1 MSTTIPT
8 ARAIDVPLP
17 SLETSGS
24 PQTSQALST
33 QATPSSPTAV
43 EPQPARPA
51 ASEHIL
57 PEGLSARRSSPRA
70 SLEGGK
76 NGNDGSDGGAVRSRP
91 STPPRQSPPK
101 VASRSSSAGSV
112 ATTGRLPD
120 AHGGEQ
126 IPLNTLNTNGSGSG
140 SALSLSSE
148 GQRPAGNASSIT
160 EQRRATATE
169 TEQTAALPRQEP
181 HDEVAQL
188 MRRMPGS
195 FDPLPPPQAAPV
207 ERAPGGLASLS
218 AATVPSPRDVNPRI
232 DIDSLA
238 QKLPDDITGCV
249 AYMLSAM
256 RKSPEDIPAL
266 ERLATQQS
274 AVLSARGI
282 HTRDDLVAVLK
293 QVQWRDQGTAMMHGM
308 ASASGFNLGSLPVN
322 LKVADLT
329 LASLMKALPNLP
341 VALPALI
348 TGALMGFALSTLDV
362 ASGAAA
368 GKTFQ
373 DAYFTRPPGEQ
384 LSGQLPEH
392 LANAN
397 PPTKTSLAAD
407 NSKAAGLSYGAVRNG
422 GVRVPLMVG
431 LELAGKPET
440 RAKVDALVD
449 PLLGLPLGGGGMRIA
464 KNDFDVSAG
473 RAGFQ
478 HFLAREDLGA
488 CLDHLQKPATEQILS
503 AAARFGTH
511 AANLKETFPEALGD
525 VFASKVG
532 WTSHAILSAGF
543 GGLTAMVASLPA
555 TLQKDHGLSE
565 TAANITTQS
574 LKFVVLQA
582 LYHVWG
588 GALGAVGG
596 PKAPDPAAVSQA

>member
-1 MSTTIPT
+1 M
-8 ARAIDVPLP
+8 
-17 SLETSGS
+17 
-24 PQTSQALST
+24 
-33 QATPSSPTAV
+33 
-43 EPQPARPA
+43 
-51 ASEHIL
+51 
-57 PEGLSARRSSPRA
+57 
-70 SLEGGK
+70 
-76 NGNDGSDGGAVRSRP
+76 
-91 STPPRQSPPK
+91 
-101 VASRSSSAGSV
+101 
-112 ATTGRLPD
+112 PD
-120 AHGGEQ
+120 AHGGGEQ
-126 IPLNTLNTNGSGSG
+126 IPMTPVTANLNGSS
-140 SALSLSSE
+140 SSLASDA
-148 GQRPAGNASSIT
+148 QRPSGGAPSLT
-160 EQRRATATE
+160 EQRRSAATE
-169 TEQTAALPRQEP
+169 TGHSSALPREA
-181 HDEVAQL
+181 HDEISQL
-188 MRRMPGS
+188 TRGMPGS
-195 FDPLPPPQAAPV
+195 FDPLPREVPDPGP
-207 ERAPGGLASLS
+207 RAPGGLASLH

-256 RKSPEDIPAL
+256 RKSPDDIPAL
-266 ERLATQQS
+266 EQLATRQA
-274 AVLSARGI
+274 AVLESRGI
-282 HTRDDLVAVLK
+282 HTRDDLVAVFK

-329 LASLMKALPNLP
+329 LASLMKALPQLP
-341 VALPALI
+341 IALPALI

-384 LSGQLPEH
+384 LSAQLPEH

-397 PPTKTSLAAD
+397 PATKTSLAAD
-407 NSKAAGLSYGAVRNG
+407 NSKAAGLSYGAARNG

-449 PLLGLPLGGGGMRIA
+449 PLLGLPLGGGGMRVA

-488 CLDHLQKPATEQILS
+488 CLDHLQKPGTEQILS
-503 AAARFGTH
+503 AAARLGTH
-511 AANLKETFPEALGD
+511 AANLKETFPEALSD

-596 PKAPDPAAVSQA
+596 PKAPDPAAVSHA

>member
-1 MSTTIPT
+1 MSSTIPT
-8 ARAIDVPLP
+8 ARPINVPPP
-17 SLETSGS
+17 SAETLSG
-24 PQTSQALST
+24 PQTP
-33 QATPSSPTAV
+33 ATSIAAEPPLKPPS
-43 EPQPARPA
+43 
-51 ASEHIL
+51 SEHIL
-57 PEGLSARRSSPRA
+57 PEGLGSRRA
-70 SLEGGK
+70 FLDAAKHEGG
-76 NGNDGSDGGAVRSRP
+76 SESAPARSRP
-91 STPPRQSPPK
+91 STPPRQSAPK
-101 VASRSSSAGSV
+101 VGSRTSSTNS
-112 ATTGRLPD
+112 TGGPGRMPD
-120 AHGGEQ
+120 AHGGES
-126 IPLNTLNTNGSGSG
+126 IPMMPLTPSLNGSS
-140 SALSLSSE
+140 SSLASDA
-148 GQRPAGNASSIT
+148 QRPAGGAPSLT
-160 EQRRATATE
+160 EQRRSAATE
-169 TEQTAALPRQEP
+169 TGHSSALPHEA
-181 HDEVAQL
+181 HDEISQL
-188 MRRMPGS
+188 TRGMPGA
-195 FDPLPPPQAAPV
+195 FDPLPREVPDPGP
-207 ERAPGGLASLS
+207 RAPGGLASLH

-256 RKSPEDIPAL
+256 RKSPDDIPAL
-266 ERLATQQS
+266 EQLATKQA
-274 AVLSARGI
+274 AVLESRGI
-282 HTRDDLVAVLK
+282 HTRDDLVAVFK
-293 QVQWRDQGTAMMHGM
+293 QVQWRDQGTALMHGM

-329 LASLMKALPNLP
+329 LGSLMKALPQLP
-341 VALPALI
+341 IALPALI
-348 TGALMGFALSTLDV
+348 TGALMGLALSALDV

-384 LSGQLPEH
+384 LAAQLPEH

-397 PPTKTSLAAD
+397 PATKTSLAVD

-449 PLLGLPLGGGGMRIA
+449 PLLGLPLGGGGMRVA

-488 CLDHLQKPATEQILS
+488 CLDHLQKPGTDQILS

-511 AANLKETFPEALGD
+511 AVNLKETFPEALGD

-596 PKAPDPAAVSQA
+596 PRAPDPAAVSHA